1 MRTRRRLVLIQLIVQ
16 VALALSPAVR
26 AQAVV
31 LCRKKAHIIV
41 RDGTCKVKETQI
53 TLAALG
59 LTPPPDAY
67 TKSEADARF
76 VTPSALADFVT
87 KAELGAQLAALTGNN
102 IVDRSLTLADLGTN
116 GGPNGNDQTE
126 TISSPISLPAGSC
139 QAALTANF
147 GDGVEG
153 NMVIGTLTSPT
164 GQAVL
169 PNTAAVVPSIVIK
182 TTQGGAVPNVIVCNT
197 GTSPLT
203 IPTGSVFHWRM
214 ISAQ

>member
-31 LCRKKAHIIV
+31 LCRKKARIIV
-41 RDGTCKVKETQI
+41 RDGTCKAKETQI
-53 TLAALG
+53 TLAVLG

-76 VTPSALADFVT
+76 VTPDA
-87 KAELGAQLAALTGNN
+87 LAALTGKN

-116 GGPNGNDQTE
+116 GGPNGDDQTE

-153 NMVIGTLTSPT
+153 KDRKSTV
-164 GQAVL
+164 
-169 PNTAAVVPSIVIK
+169 
-182 TTQGGAVPNVIVCNT
+182 
-197 GTSPLT
+197 
-203 IPTGSVFHWRM
+203 
-214 ISAQ
+214 